1 MDHLTRIRVQP
12 KQATSRCQPKHPGLI
27 LTDLADSVGNFAGV
41 DTIVSESFVKTIKP
55 VQKLIAAHPERS
67 RTILEQGM
75 DVNTA

>member
-55 VQKLIAAHPERS
+55 VQKLIAAHPKRS
-67 RTILEQGM
+67 RTILK
-75 DVNTA
+75 